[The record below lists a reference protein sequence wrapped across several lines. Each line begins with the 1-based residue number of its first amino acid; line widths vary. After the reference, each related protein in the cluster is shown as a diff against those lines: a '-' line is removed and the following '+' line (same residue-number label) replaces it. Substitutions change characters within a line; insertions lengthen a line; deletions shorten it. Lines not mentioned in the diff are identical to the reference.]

1 MVKKVLF
8 FTFFSLFSLLNAQE
22 VRATNPLLQKVQ
34 SLVDTKIYEQ
44 NRAFIEIIFSPASD
58 FYTSERIDVVKVV
71 ENLKANGL
79 LTIFFKTPKE
89 LTLHFQTSGTPLFFV
104 KIMSDTLRNMG
115 YYRYVT
121 KESASNEREFKW
133 SISLSAEYVTDPLVL
148 QKELHKSGCELVDIE
163 RISATEWTYVI
174 DMQNGHL
181 DAEVLAY
188 PEPLEL
194 KRSLYSYWIDVSGVQ
209 KIEIK
214 SSARNDWYPNISY
227 YDASLHLLKVVK
239 KETKIKKILLE
250 VPKYA
255 KYMKIS
261 DLYTIKN
268 IKDSLVLKPLE

>member
-8 FTFFSLFSLLNAQE
+8 FAFFSLFSLLNAQE

-34 SLVDTKIYEQ
+34 SLVDTKTYTE
-44 NRAFIEIIFSPASD
+44 NRAFIEIVFSPASD

-71 ENLKANGL
+71 ENLKENGL

-163 RISATEWTYVI
+163 RTSATEWTYVI

-181 DAEVLAY
+181 DAEILAY

-239 KETKIKKILLE
+239 KETKTKKILLE

-261 DLYTIKN
+261 DLYTMKN
-268 IKDSLVLKPLE
+268 IKDLLVLKPL

>member
-1 MVKKVLF
+1 
-8 FTFFSLFSLLNAQE
+8 
-22 VRATNPLLQKVQ
+22 
-34 SLVDTKIYEQ
+34 
-44 NRAFIEIIFSPASD
+44 
-58 FYTSERIDVVKVV
+58 
-71 ENLKANGL
+71 
-79 LTIFFKTPKE
+79 
-89 LTLHFQTSGTPLFFV
+89 
-104 KIMSDTLRNMG
+104 
-115 YYRYVT
+115 
-121 KESASNEREFKW
+121 
-133 SISLSAEYVTDPLVL
+133 VL

-239 KETKIKKILLE
+239 KETKIKRILLE